1 MDNDKPLHSASAEP
15 SAHPPAGDKVCAPK
29 KDKVPSRKCAA
40 WRGDILRYCCRGR
53 FLETE
58 LPLAIPELLVCGFQ
72 YPCCAVSGLQ
82 DFTCLSAVAASRKC
96 PGSRSRTCRSKLK
109 VLQGSWK
116 LQVARLLEA
125 PDKKVK
131 SSSDSAILSSHFL
144 NERLTFPAKIG
155 CALSI
160 FGSTIMVL
168 HAPQEEEISTLGEME
183 QILKKPGF
191 VAYASC
197 AALLSLALALLAA
210 PRWGHTNVLV
220 YMMICSLVGSLTVAS
235 VKGLGVAVKG
245 LFLGSAVFKDPLTWL
260 LLLCLVICIS
270 VQIHFL
276 NRALD
281 VFTASLVTPIYYV
294 LFTSSVLICSAILFE
309 EWRHLN
315 FGMCWEP
322 SVALSPSSLV
332 CACFML
338 IEISPCIYQHCRI
351 IYGLRRSENEHVS
364 NLVSPGGAVVV
375 QGMSSLRARA
385 SAEII

>member
-1 MDNDKPLHSASAEP
+1 MGLGETANFAAYIFAPATLVTPLGGLS
-15 SAHPPAGDKVCAPK
+15 V
-29 KDKVPSRKCAA
+29 
-40 WRGDILRYCCRGR
+40 
-53 FLETE
+53 
-58 LPLAIPELLVCGFQ
+58 LV
-72 YPCCAVSGLQ
+72 
-82 DFTCLSAVAASRKC
+82 
-96 PGSRSRTCRSKLK
+96 
-109 VLQGSWK
+109 
-116 LQVARLLEA
+116 
-125 PDKKVK
+125 
-131 SSSDSAILSSHFL
+131 SAILSSHFL

-197 AALLSLALALLAA
+197 VVLLSLALALLAA

-235 VKGLGVAVKG
+235 VKGLGVAIKG
-245 LFLGSAVFKDPLTWL
+245 LFLGNAVFKDPLTWL
-260 LLLCLVICIS
+260 LLLCLIICIS

-315 FGMCWEP
+315 FGNVLGTV
-322 SVALSPSSLV
+322 SGFVTIILGV
-332 CACFML
+332 CML
-338 IEISPCIYQHCRI
+338 HAYRDFPMHFSTLPNY
-351 IYGLRRSENEHVS
+351 LK
-364 NLVSPGGAVVV
+364 
-375 QGMSSLRARA
+375 
-385 SAEII
+385 SAQKRE

>member
-1 MDNDKPLHSASAEP
+1 M
-15 SAHPPAGDKVCAPK
+15 
-29 KDKVPSRKCAA
+29 
-40 WRGDILRYCCRGR
+40 GR
-53 FLETE
+53 AVTSHRSLMVGEREENHYRFYIG
-58 LPLAIPELLVCGFQ
+58 LALAL
-72 YPCCAVSGLQ
+72 
-82 DFTCLSAVAASRKC
+82 
-96 PGSRSRTCRSKLK
+96 
-109 VLQGSWK
+109 
-116 LQVARLLEA
+116 
-125 PDKKVK
+125 
-131 SSSDSAILSSHFL
+131 SSSVFIGGSFILKKKALLKQCGYGQLRAGQGGHAYLKEWLWWAGLLSMGLGETANFAAYIFAPATLVTPLGGLSVLVSAILSSHFL

-315 FGMCWEP
+315 FGNVLGTVSGFVTIILGVCMLHAYRDFP
-322 SVALSPSSLV
+322 MHLSTLPN
-332 CACFML
+332 
-338 IEISPCIYQHCRI
+338 Y
-351 IYGLRRSENEHVS
+351 LR
-364 NLVSPGGAVVV
+364 
-375 QGMSSLRARA
+375 
-385 SAEII
+385 SAQKRE

>member
-1 MDNDKPLHSASAEP
+1 MMSLSHRAAEDTLRKPEQRVEENH
-15 SAHPPAGDKVCAPK
+15 
-29 KDKVPSRKCAA
+29 
-40 WRGDILRYCCRGR
+40 YR
-53 FLETE
+53 FYIG
-58 LPLAIPELLVCGFQ
+58 LALAL
-72 YPCCAVSGLQ
+72 
-82 DFTCLSAVAASRKC
+82 
-96 PGSRSRTCRSKLK
+96 
-109 VLQGSWK
+109 
-116 LQVARLLEA
+116 
-125 PDKKVK
+125 
-131 SSSDSAILSSHFL
+131 SSSVFIGGSFILKKKALLKQCGYGQLRAGQGGHAYLKEWLWWAGLLSMGFGETANFAAYIFAPATLVTPLGGLSVLVSAILSSHFL
-144 NERLTFPAKIG
+144 NERLTFPGKIG
-155 CALSI
+155 CALSV

-197 AALLSLALALLAA
+197 VALLSLALALLAA

-245 LFLGSAVFKDPLTWL
+245 LFLGSAVFTDPLTWL

-315 FGMCWEP
+315 FGNVLGTVSGFVTIILGVCMLYAYRDFP
-322 SVALSPSSLV
+322 MHLSTLPN
-332 CACFML
+332 
-338 IEISPCIYQHCRI
+338 Y
-351 IYGLRRSENEHVS
+351 LR
-364 NLVSPGGAVVV
+364 
-375 QGMSSLRARA
+375 
-385 SAEII
+385 SAQKRE